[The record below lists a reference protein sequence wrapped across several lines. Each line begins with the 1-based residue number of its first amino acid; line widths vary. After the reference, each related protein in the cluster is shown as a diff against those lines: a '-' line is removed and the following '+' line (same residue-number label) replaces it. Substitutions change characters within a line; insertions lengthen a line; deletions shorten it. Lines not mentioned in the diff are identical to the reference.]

1 MWEHSPCQPH
11 PTTSVRGYSHHGAG
25 VASLLAALA
34 DQESAVPLAAQHL
47 FCLQAVDLPHVPRS
61 FLMVGQLLLIIHHGV
76 LAAIEHRQ
84 GQTPSVWAC
93 GPHISPHTASC
104 HHPFRQGRCPQL
116 PGREMG
122 LAHNPEAGR
131 TGCAAYAPAAPPH
144 PTTPKQGHSLLCLV
158 LDAQP
163 LVDFLLPGTFLRQP
177 PGEGEAELSTGSVP
191 GLRHPDQTLLAQPS
205 PEGSSRP
212 LCGRA
217 VPQGCTLQGSILHPA
232 AHKPVRQAPK
242 PSRS

>member
-1 MWEHSPCQPH
+1 MWERSPCQPH

-61 FLMVGQLLLIIHHGV
+61 FLMVGQLLLIVHHGV

-104 HHPFRQGRCPQL
+104 CHPFWQGRCPQL

-122 LAHNPEAGR
+122 LARNPEAGR
-131 TGCAAYAPAAPPH
+131 TGCAACAPAAPHIPQH
-144 PTTPKQGHSLLCLV
+144 PNRDTHSSVSFLMPSHSLIFFCRAPFCVSHLEKEKQNSAQAACPACGVRTRHCLRSHHQR
-158 LDAQP
+158 A
-163 LVDFLLPGTFLRQP
+163 
-177 PGEGEAELSTGSVP
+177 A
-191 GLRHPDQTLLAQPS
+191 
-205 PEGSSRP
+205 
-212 LCGRA
+212 A
-217 VPQGCTLQGSILHPA
+217 VPFEGRPCPKAARCRAPSCTQQPTSRFDKPQSPQGS
-232 AHKPVRQAPK
+232 
-242 PSRS
+242 